1 MKLDRIDDRFLLLA
15 ILLQVS
21 VTISLCFSIPLDLMF
36 SISLAALVA
45 SILVTFF
52 SYRGR
57 SSWREHSENRKL
69 QIQENIAMYEECTE
83 DAYRLVVQQFKETSQ
98 SLNQVYKSV
107 GDASE
112 KVAGR
117 NMNCK
122 SPIELLQEQVDT
134 LVFMSSGGRGD
145 GSSKGVGHFADS
157 ASNILD
163 GLAKQMSTIQKAS
176 NESVVQFA
184 QMDTIMNQIL
194 SLMKGMTEISKQ
206 TDLLALNAAI
216 EAARA
221 GEAGRGFAVV
231 ADEVRKLAN
240 RADKTSKEVQQA
252 LAQIGM
258 VQSAVRSAIN
268 QLAGLDM
275 TVVDEAQAQ
284 MGGLWG
290 NVRDLEA
297 ASELRS
303 KEIGVISQQVKGLV
317 IGIVISFQSDDM
329 VKQLVDQTCSRIALL
344 SELVET
350 IVRVQKDGEEKD
362 GVLRLKN
369 RFIKLD
375 EKMSGIINNL
385 QLIHKAVS
393 QNNMDVGSA
402 ELF

>member
-1 MKLDRIDDRFLLLA
+1 MKLDRLDDKFLLLA
-15 ILLQVS
+15 ILLQTS
-21 VTISLCFSIPLDLMF
+21 VTISLSFSKPLDF
-36 SISLAALVA
+36 VFWISLAALVA
-45 SILVTFF
+45 SILVMSF
-52 SYRGR
+52 SFHGR
-57 SSWREHSENRKL
+57 SSWRNQSESRKS
-69 QIQENIAMYEECTE
+69 QIQEHIATYEECTE
-83 DAYRLVVQQFKETSQ
+83 GAHRIVVQQFKETSD
-98 SLNQVYKSV
+98 SLNQVYKIV

-112 KVAGR
+112 KIAGR
-117 NMNCK
+117 NMNGK

-134 LVFMSSGGRGD
+134 LVFMSSGGGGD
-145 GSSKGVGHFADS
+145 ASSEGVGHFADS
-157 ASNILD
+157 ANNILD

-290 NVRDLEA
+290 NVRDLES
-297 ASELRS
+297 ASEVRS
-303 KEIGVISQQVKGLV
+303 KEIGVIAQQVKGLV

-329 VKQLVDQTCSRIALL
+329 VKQLVDQTCSRIAIL

-350 IVRVQKDGEEKD
+350 ILQVQKDGGEED
-362 GVLRLKN
+362 GILRLKN

-375 EKMSGIINNL
+375 EKMNGIVDNL
-385 QLIHKAVS
+385 QLIRKAVS
-393 QNNMDVGSA
+393 QNNMNVGSM